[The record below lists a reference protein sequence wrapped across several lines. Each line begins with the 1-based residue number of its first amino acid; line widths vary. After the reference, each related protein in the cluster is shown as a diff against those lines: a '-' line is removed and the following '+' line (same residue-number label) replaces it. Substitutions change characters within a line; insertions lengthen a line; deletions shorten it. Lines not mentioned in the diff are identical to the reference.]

1 MHPGARIPAMP
12 VRRPSLPSL
21 LPCGSRAGG
30 NRPQG
35 VRLHADRSKR
45 VTAIIGSRAGCERR
59 HQCLGPP
66 MGASEVERAQVRR
79 EIGAI
84 ARSLGCTARCR
95 ARPLAQAMERSEEH
109 TSELQS
115 LMRISYAI
123 FCLKKKINKN
133 KLSHTTLRPHTHK

>member
-84 ARSLGCTARCR
+84 ARSDRKRGVEGKSWSVRVDLGG
-95 ARPLAQAMERSEEH
+95 RSILNKKTKKYMTPMLEH
-109 TSELQS
+109 TS
-115 LMRISYAI
+115 R
-123 FCLKKKINKN
+123 
-133 KLSHTTLRPHTHK
+133 H